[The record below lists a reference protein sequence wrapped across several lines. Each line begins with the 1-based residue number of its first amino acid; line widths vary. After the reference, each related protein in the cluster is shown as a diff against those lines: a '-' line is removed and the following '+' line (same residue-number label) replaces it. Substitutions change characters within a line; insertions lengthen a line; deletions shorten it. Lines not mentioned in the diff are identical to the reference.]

1 MTGQISAIACKKIY
15 VILNELNLF
24 NNLPDDKQIFI
35 REKRAQNYKFDYN
48 KNMPLEEQIQDK
60 ETRIVLSYLFLKYIN
75 KDKQIKQVLLDT
87 YKKNELEYQQKIK
100 EEYNP
105 DNLFKKREMK
115 KEEQSLVV
123 IPKEKWYIK
132 IISFLKN
139 MMKF

>member
-35 REKRAQNYKFDYN
+35 REKRDPNYKFDYN

-75 KDKQIKQVLLDT
+75 KDKQIKQVFLYT

>member
-24 NNLPDDKQIFI
+24 DNLPDDKQIFI
-35 REKRAQNYKFDYN
+35 REKRDQNYKFDYN